1 MCALAHAVG
10 VAALTDVPALAIALW
25 WWVEAMAATATG
37 TDMSWTNVLGS
48 PAGAVGRGAELR
60 AGAVGRSAE
69 LRAGAVGRSA
79 ELPTGAVGRSA
90 ELPAD
95 AGRAR
100 REARAAWF
108 TVTVVV
114 NAGLLVWAV
123 RRGEVGGRAV
133 EWSLAAFCIAVAA
146 RHDGIVRGAF
156 VLGRLVRSYRLH
168 QLAYHLGQLHRA
180 MAIAGM
186 AWLAVAVALA
196 VPSNPVARIA
206 AGAVLAIGV
215 VMARTA
221 RDRVRQSRHNRF
233 ESVHRLGGWTALG
246 ILVIII
252 PVAAARSLP
261 PGSGPADLLRQPS
274 MLLLAVLVML
284 VVHPWL
290 GVRRR
295 SAEFLAVTSEVVVVA
310 LPGRRSLGEFV
321 RVSRDGHEW
330 HSFAVATTG
339 DEGPGRYCLVI
350 RRAGD
355 WTERLARDVEDGRAP
370 ARLWVRRMRGYGFMY
385 HAQAYR
391 RVLMVATGAGIG
403 PVLPYLLGS
412 APVRFECLWIGRSH
426 RAAMG
431 TDLVDR
437 VLAGGSVT
445 LIDTSE
451 GRPDVGACVAEVARR
466 FDAVFVVSNDVVRD
480 AVAGAC
486 ESLGVPWYGPTFDS

>member
-1 MCALAHAVG
+1 MCS
-10 VAALTDVPALAIALW
+10 AARRGWSGEARSSRRRRSGEARSCRLT
-25 WWVEAMAATATG
+25 
-37 TDMSWTNVLGS
+37 
-48 PAGAVGRGAELR
+48 R
-60 AGAVGRSAE
+60 
-69 LRAGAVGRSA
+69 
-79 ELPTGAVGRSA
+79 
-90 ELPAD
+90 
-95 AGRAR
+95 AGRA
-100 REARAAWF
+100 REARAAWL
-108 TVTVVV
+108 TVTAVV

-168 QLAYHLGQLHRA
+168 QLTYHLGQLHRA

-196 VPSNPVARIA
+196 VPSNPVARMA
-206 AGAVLAIGV
+206 SGAVLAIGV

-261 PGSGPADLLRQPS
+261 PGSGPAGLLRQPS
-274 MLLLAVLVML
+274 VLLLAVLVML
-284 VVHPWL
+284 VAHPWL

-310 LPGRRSLGEFV
+310 LPGRHSLGEFV

-339 DEGPGRYCLVI
+339 DEG
-350 RRAGD
+350 A
-355 WTERLARDVEDGRAP
+355 
-370 ARLWVRRMRGYGFMY
+370 
-385 HAQAYR
+385 
-391 RVLMVATGAGIG
+391 G
-403 PVLPYLLGS
+403 PVLPRHTARRGLD
-412 APVRFECLWIGRSH
+412 
-426 RAAMG
+426 RAARQG
-431 TDLVDR
+431 RRERARPRPAVGAQDARLRLHVPRAGLPPGAHGGDRGGNRAGAAVPAGQPAGAVRVPVDR
-437 VLAGGSVT
+437 PEPPRGHGHRP
-445 LIDTSE
+445 
-451 GRPDVGACVAEVARR
+451 GRPGAGRRVGHAHRHVRRAARRRGVRRRGGAAVRCRVRRQQRRGAGRVAR
-466 FDAVFVVSNDVVRD
+466 
-480 AVAGAC
+480 AC